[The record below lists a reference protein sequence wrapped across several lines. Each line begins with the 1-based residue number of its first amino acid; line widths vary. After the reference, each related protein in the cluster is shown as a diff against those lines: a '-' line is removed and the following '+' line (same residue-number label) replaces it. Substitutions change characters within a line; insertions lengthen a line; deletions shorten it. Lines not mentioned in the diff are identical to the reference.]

1 MFDYEP
7 MSEQDAMK
15 ARFQLLEDGEYEA
28 VIEKAEARLS
38 STGNNMIE
46 VHLNVYD
53 ATGKPNPIRDYW
65 VFTPN
70 MMWKAIHGSD
80 SAGLAKEYEER
91 KFHPDML
98 PGRNV
103 RVILGLQRGNEI
115 PADKLNGKPPGS
127 RYPDK
132 NVVQDYVKK
141 ADQKAVSKPVDNF
154 QDDLIPF

>member
-53 ATGKPNPIRDYW
+53 ATGKPNPIRD
-65 VFTPN
+65 
-70 MMWKAIHGSD
+70 
-80 SAGLAKEYEER
+80 
-91 KFHPDML
+91 
-98 PGRNV
+98 
-103 RVILGLQRGNEI
+103 
-115 PADKLNGKPPGS
+115 
-127 RYPDK
+127 
-132 NVVQDYVKK
+132 
-141 ADQKAVSKPVDNF
+141 
-154 QDDLIPF
+154 